1 MRALFWLLTL
11 IALAIGLAL
20 LGRISDGYV
29 LWVIPPWRVELSLN
43 LFVLA
48 QLLALLVAYLVLAAI
63 KNTLNLPRIVGEF
76 RARRARLRDERAATE
91 ALRLLW
97 EGRYGHALKS
107 AGKLNFAAD
116 GATPKVG
123 AGGTAS
129 AGAAASPGTASA
141 GFAASPG
148 TASAAVAALV
158 GLKAAHALHDPA
170 RVAEWL
176 VRARATAPARSDWRT
191 ARLMAEAE
199 LALDTR
205 DFDIA
210 QAALDQLAPQER
222 RQISVQRL
230 ALRLAQGRNDWAE
243 MLRIARQ
250 LEKHKVLGPAQA
262 LPLRLRAQHGMLDG
276 LEDDPAQLM
285 RYWQGVPAA
294 ERLDLALA
302 QRAARALNNAGACA
316 ESARLIEDYLDDQWE
331 SALLEEYAHCA
342 GGDVLGRIAHGEKW
356 LHEQPNDAALLL
368 ALGRLCARQQLWGK
382 AQSYLEAALAVAST
396 CAAHIELA
404 RLFDHLERVDAA
416 NRHYRAAAD
425 CMANGQT
432 RPSHPPLAGR
442 MPGSI

>member
-11 IALAIGLAL
+11 AALAIGLAL
-20 LGRISDGYV
+20 LGRVSDGYV
-29 LWVIPPWRVELSLN
+29 LWVIPPWRIELSLN

-48 QLLALLVAYLVLAAI
+48 QLLALTVAYLLLRAI
-63 KNTLNLPRIVGEF
+63 NKTLNLPRVVGEY

-91 ALRLLW
+91 ALRLFW

-107 AGKLNFAAD
+107 AGK
-116 GATPKVG
+116 VG

-129 AGAAASPGTASA
+129 SA
-141 GFAASPG
+141 
-148 TASAAVAALV
+148 VLAALV
-158 GLKAAHALHDPA
+158 GLKAAHALHDSA

-210 QAALDQLAPQER
+210 QAALDQLAPKER
-222 RQISVQRL
+222 RQISAQRL
-230 ALRLAQGRNDWAE
+230 ALRLAQGRNDWVE

-250 LEKHKVLGPAQA
+250 LEKHKVLSPAQA

-276 LEDDPAQLM
+276 LEDDPAQLV

-331 SALLEEYAHCA
+331 SALLEDYADCV

-396 CAAHIELA
+396 CTAHIELA
-404 RLFDHLERVDAA
+404 RLFDHLERADDA
-416 NRHYRAAAD
+416 NQHYRSAAD
-425 CMANGQT
+425 CLNQT
-432 RPSHPPLAGR
+432 QSRGGR
-442 MPGSI
+442 KSV